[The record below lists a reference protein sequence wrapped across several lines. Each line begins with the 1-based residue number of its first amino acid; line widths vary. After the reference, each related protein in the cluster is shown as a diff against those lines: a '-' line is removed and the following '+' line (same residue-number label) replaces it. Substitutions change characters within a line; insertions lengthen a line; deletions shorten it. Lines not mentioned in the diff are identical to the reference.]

1 MVQVCFFFCRV
12 FPFFFKES
20 FVVSQSSLKVVGSFS
35 RWSRHDMTV
44 FMGVDVQLLIPL
56 KEKVAWFENSQNM
69 SDPHPLQ
76 QPQDASTQDET
87 SSPEESTKPF
97 RPCQGQWFVG
107 EAVNMAV
114 HVNFN

>member
-1 MVQVCFFFCRV
+1 M
-12 FPFFFKES
+12 
-20 FVVSQSSLKVVGSFS
+20 VSQSSLKMVGSFS

-44 FMGVDVQLLIPL
+44 FMGVDVQ
-56 KEKVAWFENSQNM
+56 
-69 SDPHPLQ
+69 HPLQ

-87 SSPEESTKPF
+87 SSPEESTKP